1 MNYYH
6 SGADAAITFK
16 KKNTT
21 ESSLVKITTKLTLD
35 LARKLST
42 RLYSINSIRLYS
54 INAKKIKCTFLCTF
68 IIFFNTN
75 RFLILFNRNI
85 KYTFIWF
92 QKHFKAKLIYEF
104 AKAKLST
111 TIGNW
116 VKKKNWISGKILFKY
131 IY

>member
-54 INAKKIKCTFLCTF
+54 INAKKNNKFLCTF
-68 IIFFNTN
+68 ITFFNTN

-116 VKKKNWISGKILFKY
+116 VKKKILISGKILFKY